1 MNNLP
6 ALLGSA
12 AANALTS
19 QGTNLT
25 TRALTPA
32 ATNIITQA
40 MAPEIGKA
48 TSQLLARGAGSTLSG
63 VLAPASV
70 SGVQLPQAQVAAPSF
85 SDYFGASDLATA
97 LQQGDVDVPSIT
109 EILSPSQ
116 NKALRT
122 GVSELVSA
130 TDPYA
135 NGVYGVSAK
144 SNLPSIR
151 TSDYVAATGL
161 SGEDIPSYMRGYLS
175 EKNGVSLKDGA
186 RWGEIFPDL
195 AGGGEAGSF
204 AGTADDILSRYQT
217 ALEDTANKNA
227 IYTPENVSNYLL
239 ANPQENARY
248 TDTLTNLLNTE
259 GTVNIPVSATPSSA
273 ESIAVQGLTTPQT
286 TTTATTTATAPQAT
300 ETPDFL
306 TAQRRATEQFG
317 AGGAGQGGGGGGVT
331 IAAPSPDE
339 SGFNVPLETNKAG
352 EKVIRVNPQAA
363 RTTAAQKKASF
374 QNRKWLDSMNATSKQ
389 YEMGLSKSN
398 SYGNYYKTPTERAI
412 ANGLNPANIADRLD
426 SMIEARQAPLAR
438 AEQYATEQG
447 VRVNLPKL
455 ELTQAQAQG
464 LAQNGVDI
472 QSIVADGTATPVEAE
487 KIYKTLRDD
496 GYRLMK
502 AQDGTSQERGKA
514 LVDASKAVSDSINK
528 TMDSLGLNYKDEL
541 LKGAAAAG
549 EDQRYLQ
556 TIANGKDFKFSDLR
570 RDMSDLIR
578 LQDLS
583 ANKLKA
589 GKTINIAGINTGIPN
604 PTGNIADKVKE
615 AYYNAAERVERAKAG
630 AGAGAGAG
638 GASGGSGEATGY
650 TFETAGGSETPQ
662 SGLSS
667 LLGKARKIA
676 PYAVAGGIG
685 YLAGQGGG
693 GGTTSDEAFTGLGAD
708 LGTQAQQTVVADPYQ
723 TETIGGYN
731 MSQLEEGYAR
741 ALAAG
746 DSNAAKQIA
755 SLMEVLENRIARVEK
770 TTESSSSTMSQGM
783 NILNQL
789 YSMYKQMGGAQGV
802 VGGNITN
809 ALNTI
814 TGGAYNADVSTYN
827 QTRALTSSLLARA
840 LGEKGTLSDTDRK
853 YINDNLPKVTD
864 APEVAEKKFKA
875 IYTMLQTAASK

>member
-12 AANALTS
+12 AANALTT
-19 QGTNLT
+19 QGANLAA
-25 TRALTPA
+25 RALTPA

-40 MAPEIGKA
+40 MSPEIGKA
-48 TSQLLARGAGSTLSG
+48 TSQLLAKGAGSTLSG
-63 VLAPASV
+63 VLAPANI
-70 SGVQLPQAQVAAPSF
+70 SGVQLPQAATPAF

-97 LQQGDVDVPSIT
+97 LQQGAVDVPSIS

-144 SNLPSIR
+144 SNLPSIK
-151 TSDYVAATGL
+151 TSDYIAATGL
-161 SGEDIPSYMRGYLS
+161 SGEDIPPYMRNYLS
-175 EKNGVSLKDGA
+175 EKSGVSLKDGA

-195 AGGGEAGSF
+195 AGTGEAGAF
-204 AGTADDILSRYQT
+204 AGTPDDILARYQT
-217 ALEDTANKNA
+217 ALEDTASKNA

-239 ANPQENARY
+239 ANPQENVRY

-259 GTVNIPVSATPSSA
+259 GAVNIPVSAEPSSA
-273 ESIAVQGLTTPQT
+273 ESVTVQGLTSPQ
-286 TTTATTTATAPQAT
+286 ATTTATATPQTT
-300 ETPDFL
+300 ESPDFL
-306 TAQRRATEQFG
+306 AAQRRATEQFG
-317 AGGAGQGGGGGGVT
+317 VGGGGQGGSDGGVT
-331 IAAPSPDE
+331 VAQLSPDE

-374 QNRKWLDSMNATSKQ
+374 QNRKWLDSMNATSRQ

-412 ANGLNPANIADRLD
+412 ANGLNPANISDRLD
-426 SMIEARQAPLAR
+426 SMIAARQNPLVR

-455 ELTQAQAQG
+455 ELTQAQAQS

-472 QSIVADGTATPVEAE
+472 QSIVADGTATPIEAE

-556 TIANGKDFKFSDLR
+556 TIASGKDFKFSDLR

-578 LQDLS
+578 LQDLA

-604 PTGNIADKVKE
+604 PSGNIADAIKG
-615 AYYNAAERVERAKAG
+615 AYYNAAERMESARMG
-630 AGAGAGAG
+630 AGTGATT
-638 GASGGSGEATGY
+638 GGSGAATGY
-650 TFETAGGSETPQ
+650 AFESAEAPQ
-662 SGLSS
+662 SSLSG
-667 LLGKARKIA
+667 LLGRAKSVA
-676 PYAVAGGIG
+676 PYAAAAGIG
-685 YLAGQGGG
+685 YLAGGGG
-693 GGTTSDEAFTGLGAD
+693 GRGTSEESLDTLTGGTLGA
-708 LGTQAQQTVVADPYQ
+708 AQETTTADPYQ

-746 DSNAAKQIA
+746 DSNAANQIE
-755 SLMEVLENRIARVEK
+755 SLMKVLESRINR
-770 TTESSSSTMSQGM
+770 SQSSTSGSSNTMSAGM

-789 YSMYKQMGGAQGV
+789 YSMYKQMGGAQGI
-802 VGGNITN
+802 VGGNVTN

-864 APEVAEKKFKA
+864 APEVAEKKFRA
-875 IYTMLQTAASK
+875 IYNMLQTAANS

>member
-12 AANALTS
+12 ATSALTS
-19 QGTNLT
+19 QGANLS

-32 ATNIITQA
+32 ATNILTQA

-70 SGVQLPQAQVAAPSF
+70 SGVQLPQAQVATPSF

-122 GVSELVSA
+122 GVSELVST

-144 SNLPSIR
+144 SNLPSIK
-151 TSDYVAATGL
+151 TSDYIAATGL

-204 AGTADDILSRYQT
+204 AGTPDDILSRYQT

-259 GTVNIPVSATPSSA
+259 GTVNIPVSATPSSS
-273 ESIAVQGLTTPQT
+273 ESIAVQGLTAPQT
-286 TTTATTTATAPQAT
+286 ATTATTAATAPQAT

-306 TAQRRATEQFG
+306 TAQRQATEQFG

-331 IAAPSPDE
+331 IAPPSPDE
-339 SGFNVPLETNKAG
+339 SGFNVPLETNASG

-447 VRVNLPKL
+447 VRVTLPKL

-464 LAQNGVDI
+464 LAQNGVDMTA
-472 QSIVADGTATPVEAE
+472 IVNDGTATPVEAE

-604 PTGNIADKVKE
+604 PTGNIADAIKG
-615 AYYNAAERVERAKAG
+615 AYYNATERMERAKMG
-630 AGAGAGAG
+630 AGAGAAAG

-650 TFETAGGSETPQ
+650 TFETAGGTETGQ
-662 SGLSS
+662 SGLSG

-676 PYAVAGGIG
+676 PYAAAAGIG
-685 YLAGQGGG
+685 YIAGGG
-693 GGTTSDEAFTGLGAD
+693 GGRGTSEDSLDTLAGGTLGA
-708 LGTQAQQTVVADPYQ
+708 AQETPTVDPYQ

-755 SLMEVLENRIARVEK
+755 SLMEVLGNRISRVEK
-770 TTESSSSTMSQGM
+770 TTESSSSTMSAGM

-864 APEVAEKKFKA
+864 APEVAEKKFRA

>member
-12 AANALTS
+12 AANALTT
-19 QGTNLT
+19 QGANLA

-48 TSQLLARGAGSTLSG
+48 TSQLLAKGAGSTLSG

-70 SGVQLPQAQVAAPSF
+70 SGVQLPQAQVATPSF

-144 SNLPSIR
+144 SNLPSIK
-151 TSDYVAATGL
+151 TSDYTAATGL
-161 SGEDIPSYMRGYLS
+161 SGEDIPPYMRNFLS

-204 AGTADDILSRYQT
+204 AGTPDDILSRYQT

-248 TDTLTNLLNTE
+248 TDTLTNLLNTD
-259 GTVNIPVSATPSSA
+259 GTVNIPVAATPSSS
-273 ESIAVQGLTTPQT
+273 ESIAVSGLKTPETVKVAQET
-286 TTTATTTATAPQAT
+286 VAAAPQAT
-300 ETPDFL
+300 FQQTTRNLEDVLGTD
-306 TAQRRATEQFG
+306 T
-317 AGGAGQGGGGGGVT
+317 GGAGQGGAGGGVT
-331 IAAPSPDE
+331 ITPPSPDDT
-339 SGFNVPLETNKAG
+339 GFNVPLETNKSG

-389 YEMGLSKSN
+389 YEMALSKSN
-398 SYGNYYKTPTERAI
+398 SYGGHYKTPAERAI
-412 ANGLNPANIADRLD
+412 ANGLNPANISDRLQALVD
-426 SMIEARQAPLAR
+426 AREIPLEQ

-455 ELTQAQAQG
+455 ELTQAQAQA

-472 QSIVADGTATPVEAE
+472 ETIVREGTATPIEAE
-487 KIYKTLRDD
+487 KIYKTLRND

-502 AQDGTSQERGKA
+502 ATDGTTLERGQA
-514 LVDASKAVSDSINK
+514 LVNASKSISDALDK
-528 TMDSLGLNYKDEL
+528 TMDSIGLNYKDSL
-541 LKGAAAAG
+541 LKNAAAAG
-549 EDQRYLQ
+549 EDQQYLQ
-556 TIANGKDFKFSDLR
+556 KIAEGKEFKFSDLR

-638 GASGGSGEATGY
+638 GASGGSGASTGY
-650 TFETAGGSETPQ
+650 TFEGAGGGGTAQ
-662 SGLSS
+662 SGLSG

-676 PYAVAGGIG
+676 PYAAAAGIG
-685 YLAGQGGG
+685 YIAGGG
-693 GGTTSDEAFTGLGAD
+693 RSGSSNLGDMTTLGGDSLTQEEAP
-708 LGTQAQQTVVADPYQ
+708 VADPYQ
-723 TETIGGYN
+723 TQTIGGYN
-731 MSQLEEGYAR
+731 MEELEEGYAR

-746 DSNAAKQIA
+746 DTNAAKQIA
-755 SLMEVLENRIARVEK
+755 SLMEVLENRVKRVSAS
-770 TTESSSSTMSQGM
+770 TESVSGSNTMSAGM

-789 YSMYKQMGGAQGV
+789 YQMYKQMGGSQGV
-802 VGGNITN
+802 IGGNITN
-809 ALNTI
+809 LLNDLS
-814 TGGAYNADVSTYN
+814 GGAYNADVSTYN

-864 APEVAEKKFKA
+864 APEVAEKKFRA
-875 IYTMLQTAASK
+875 IYQMLETASAK